1 MRPTT
6 VAAVLA
12 FALAA
17 CTPPSINPSINLQ
30 LAPPAPEGFA
40 VSLLASAAKRT
51 CRGAGPSAA
60 QDVESATY
68 AWFLD
73 DRPLGSNRDHL
84 TLTFRNPGTF
94 EVTVAATN
102 AAGVT
107 ATDSVSITVEDETEV
122 VDSA

>member
-1 MRPTT
+1 MRPTVVT
-6 VAAVLA
+6 AALA

-17 CTPPSINPSINLQ
+17 CTPPTINPSINLQ
-30 LAPPAPEGFA
+30 LTPPAPEGFT
-40 VSLLASAAKRT
+40 VSLSASATEGRAPLQVRFT
-51 CRGAGPSAA
+51 A

-73 DRPLGSNRDHL
+73 DRPLGGERDSL

-122 VDSA
+122 VGSV